1 MIRIDTRIF
10 VRLKFKPMKILVINW
25 QDIKN
30 PRAGGAEVHLHDFF
44 GRIAKMGHDVTLL
57 TSGFKNAPRE
67 ETIDGIKIYRIGG
80 RNYFN
85 FVLPFVYWGK
95 FHREKFDVV
104 VLDINKIPFFTL
116 LLEKKP
122 LVGIAHH
129 LFGKSIFLEVPVPMA
144 LYVYLT
150 ETLFFKIARNLP
162 FIAVSPSTANEL
174 RKRGV
179 KQIEIIYNCV
189 DRNKYRLLSIP
200 KTPYPLVTYLGR
212 ITKYKSIDHLI
223 EAFKIVKQRVPEAR
237 LMIVGEGPYRKKLM
251 ELAKGLEVEFTGF
264 VSEEEKVEI
273 LNKSWV
279 VVNPSVKEGW
289 GLTVIEANAC
299 GTPVIA
305 ANSPGLKDSVKDGET
320 GILYPYGNVSKLAE
334 IIIDVLRN
342 KDLREKL
349 SRNAIEWAKA
359 FDCDANTQKLL
370 NFLQAVATAK

>member
-1 MIRIDTRIF
+1 M
-10 VRLKFKPMKILVINW
+10 
-25 QDIKN
+25 
-30 PRAGGAEVHLHDFF
+30 
-44 GRIAKMGHDVTLL
+44 
-57 TSGFKNAPRE
+57 
-67 ETIDGIKIYRIGG
+67 
-80 RNYFN
+80 
-85 FVLPFVYWGK
+85 
-95 FHREKFDVV
+95 
-104 VLDINKIPFFTL
+104 
-116 LLEKKP
+116 
-122 LVGIAHH
+122 
-129 LFGKSIFLEVPVPMA
+129 
-144 LYVYLT
+144 
-150 ETLFFKIARNLP
+150 
-162 FIAVSPSTANEL
+162 
-174 RKRGV
+174 
-179 KQIEIIYNCV
+179 
-189 DRNKYRLLSIP
+189 
-200 KTPYPLVTYLGR
+200 TYLGR

-251 ELAKGLEVEFTGF
+251 EMAKGLEVEFTGF

-320 GILYPYGNVSKLAE
+320 GILYPYGNISKLAE

-359 FDCDANTQKLL
+359 FDCDANAQKLL
-370 NFLQAVATAK
+370 NFLQAVEKAK